1 MALDLARDLN
11 DPDLIAQTTY
21 FLGLN
26 EFSLDHFVQAQQHFE
41 AAQALYRAV
50 ANSQGEVN
58 CLALLGGIQT
68 RQGNYGS
75 AVNYLREGLEAC
87 RRIGWRAREA
97 AILGDLGTT
106 LFDVGDY
113 KAARSHHLQALEI
126 ARDVG
131 DREGQA
137 ISLDTLGLVQH
148 HLGQNDAALTSFR
161 QALDL
166 QREIRDSRGQGYTLT
181 HLGYALADGGDWLSA
196 EAVFSLA
203 LSLRRGLDDNSGV
216 VMDDLAGLA
225 RVALA
230 KDDLAQATRLVE
242 GILTWIAADGADRI
256 EYPVLVYLICYR
268 VLEACAR
275 QRPDERARAQ
285 AVLQKG
291 VALLQRRAAAIMD
304 PALRQQFLENVPF
317 NRELM
322 AAAAA
327 GA

>member
-1 MALDLARDLN
+1 M
-11 DPDLIAQTTY
+11 Y
-21 FLGLN
+21 H
-26 EFSLDHFVQAQQHFE
+26 S
-41 AAQALYRAV
+41 V

-58 CLALLGGIQT
+58 CLTLLGGMQT

-75 AVNYLREGLEAC
+75 AMDYLRQGLEAC

-137 ISLDTLGLVQH
+137 ISLDTLGLVYH
-148 HLGQNDAALTSFR
+148 HLGQNADALASFR

-181 HLGYALADGGDWLSA
+181 HLGYALADRGDLS
-196 EAVFSLA
+196 EAKEAFSQA
-203 LSLRRGLDDNSGV
+203 LSIRRELDADSGV
-216 VMDDLAGLA
+216 AMDDLAGLA

-230 KDDLAQATRLVE
+230 AGDLAQATTHVE
-242 GILTWIAADGADRI
+242 GILAWIEANGADRI
-256 EYPVLVYLICYR
+256 EYPVLVYLICYQ
-268 VLEACAR
+268 VLDACAR
-275 QRPDERARAQ
+275 QRPVERARAR
-285 AVLQKG
+285 AVLQQG
-291 VALLQRRAAAIMD
+291 VALLQRRAAAITD
-304 PALRQQFLENVPF
+304 PGLRQQFLENVPF
-317 NRELM
+317 NRELLAEKPKSCLACEPDQTRN
-322 AAAAA
+322 AARAREFP
-327 GA
+327 